1 MRNGGVVFLSW
12 ERKGEE
18 EGEGAM
24 LVVVVVVVVVMGR
37 ERKGKSCRVETL
49 AIHLEVEF
57 HRFLGLKG

>member
-12 ERKGEE
+12 ERKGEDE
-18 EGEGAM
+18 EEGAM
-24 LVVVVVVVVVMGR
+24 LVVVVVVMGR

>member
-12 ERKGEE
+12 ERKGEDE
-18 EGEGAM
+18 EEGAM
-24 LVVVVVVVVVMGR
+24 LVVVVVVVVMGR